1 MVKTQIT
8 VPYIPLKPY
17 FKDIYSH
24 RKKTYEKRL
33 EIYTA
38 FVAVSNE
45 TATLTLWPLVIATA
59 AVCIAVGHILNGHS
73 IVGAV
78 VYTAFCA
85 VFSHWTTGSAVHRAV
100 SPFH

>member
-1 MVKTQIT
+1 MYGSDLDKQL
-8 VPYIPLKPY
+8 YQ
-17 FKDIYSH
+17 H

-33 EIYTA
+33 ETYTV

-45 TATLTLWPLVIATA
+45 MATLTLWPLVIATA
-59 AVCIAVGHILNGHS
+59 AVCTAVGHILNGSS

-78 VYTAFCA
+78 VGAVVNTAFCA
-85 VFSHWTTGSAVHRAV
+85 VFCHWTTGSDVHSAV